1 MERREGSEGQSHKE
15 EERKGG
21 SGMGEGAQQPLA
33 REGRLYLNICAG
45 GPEFLVTTLMMG
57 PVCLLSQGRFVD
69 PVRPC
74 P

>member
-1 MERREGSEGQSHKE
+1 
-15 EERKGG
+15 
-21 SGMGEGAQQPLA
+21 MGEGAQQPLA